1 MNVLLVGGGGRE
13 HAMAWKLAQ
22 SPRLK
27 KLYAAPG
34 NPGIAHVAE
43 CVDISADDID
53 GLLGFATREGIDLTV
68 VGPEAPLAAGIADRF
83 ADAGLKLFGPS
94 GDAARLEGSKAFSK
108 EIMARFG
115 VPTAASRAFTESAPA
130 LEYLRELSAPYV
142 VKADGLAAG
151 KGVIIAENLAHAEAA
166 VREILDARVFGEAGA
181 RVVIEEFLD
190 GEEASYLAFS
200 DGKTIVPMVTAQDH
214 KRIFDG
220 DRGPNTGG
228 MGAYSPAPVMTP
240 EREQFAL
247 EKVMRPVIDGMREMG
262 TPFTGILYAGL
273 MITADGI
280 KVLEF
285 NCRFGDPETQP
296 ILSRLDSDLLEIF
309 DACAHGTLDKVR
321 VKWSDDAAVCVV
333 IASSGYPETATKGS
347 LITGIEDAEQ
357 YDGVMV
363 FHAGTAIK
371 NGKLVTAGGRV
382 LGVTARAATIRKA
395 IDLAY
400 NATGR
405 IRIEGGQFR
414 RDIGAKAARHGAG
427 KG

>member
-1 MNVLLVGGGGRE
+1 
-13 HAMAWKLAQ
+13 
-22 SPRLK
+22 
-27 KLYAAPG
+27 
-34 NPGIAHVAE
+34 
-43 CVDISADDID
+43 
-53 GLLGFATREGIDLTV
+53 V

-94 GDAARLEGSKAFSK
+94 EEAARLEGSKAFSK
-108 EIMARFG
+108 EIMTRFG

-130 LEYLRELSAPYV
+130 LAYLKELTPPYV

-151 KGVIIAENLAHAEAA
+151 KGVIIAEDLAHAETA
-166 VREILDARVFGEAGA
+166 VREILDERVFGAAGA
-181 RVVIEEFLD
+181 RLVIEEFLD
-190 GEEASYLAFS
+190 GEEASYLVFS

-240 EREQFAL
+240 EREKFAL
-247 EKVMRPVIDGMREMG
+247 EKVMRPVIDGLREMG

-273 MITADGI
+273 MINDAGI

-296 ILSRLDSDLLEIF
+296 ILSRLDSDLLDIF
-309 DACAHGTLDKVR
+309 EACASGTLDQVK
-321 VKWSDDAAVCVV
+321 VKWSGDAAVCVV
-333 IASSGYPETATKGS
+333 LASAGYPETATKGS
-347 LITGIEDAEQ
+347 PITGIEDAEH
-357 YDGVMV
+357 YDAVRV

-371 NGKLVTAGGRV
+371 NSKLVTAGGRV
-382 LGVTARAATIRKA
+382 LGVTARGATIQKA
-395 IDLAY
+395 ISLAY

-405 IRIEGGQFR
+405 IRFEGAQFR
-414 RDIGAKAARHGAG
+414 RDIGAKAARHDNR
-427 KG
+427 